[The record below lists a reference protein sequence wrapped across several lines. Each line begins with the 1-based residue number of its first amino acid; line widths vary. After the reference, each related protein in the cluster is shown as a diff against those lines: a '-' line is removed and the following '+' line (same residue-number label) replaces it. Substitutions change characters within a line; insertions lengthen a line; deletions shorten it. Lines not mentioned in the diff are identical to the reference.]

1 MNKIQEK
8 KNLKEKL
15 KGFWDKNKSDVSNAA
30 RAFVAGIACTVLA
43 TVVAEKIGEH
53 NDYKNGTDF
62 TRYMMDRGY
71 TARDAKLRKQ
81 WELAYRND
89 TEKTLG
95 IPLTEKWDEYQ
106 DEHPEEFIKW

>member
-81 WELAYRND
+81 WELDYRND
-89 TEKTLG
+89 IETHLNFPVTEKFNERL
-95 IPLTEKWDEYQ
+95 K
-106 DEHPEEFIKW
+106 EHPEEFIRW